1 MRLGRICPDLDAS
14 LFFDPDEIRGAYLL
28 TKERRPERPP
38 TLNEMVRLIAR
49 VGGFLG
55 RKAMATRASKR
66 SGRAFRMFAWPRS
79 RSRRYAK
86 KLGNLCINL

>member
-14 LFFDPDEIRGAYLL
+14 LLFNPDEIRRAYLP

-38 TLNEMVRLIAR
+38 TLNEVVRLIAR

-55 RKAMATRASKR
+55 RKGDGEPGVKTIWQGIQDVRIATLAIKASR
-66 SGRAFRMFAWPRS
+66 DEAW
-79 RSRRYAK
+79 
-86 KLGNLCINL
+86 